1 MKMIAL
7 RRFPFF
13 TVSLSELP
21 TAMTAWLQIFSLMV
35 TVQKGCTNS
44 MSPAESIHLREKNI
58 AGPTERSRKGGEA
71 PLRKLGGQDLRF
83 SMKMMLTP
91 DQEISRSPT
100 ELHAVMTAWLSIFS
114 LMTSVFSK

>member
-1 MKMIAL
+1 
-7 RRFPFF
+7 
-13 TVSLSELP
+13 
-21 TAMTAWLQIFSLMV
+21 MV

-58 AGPTERSRKGGEA
+58 AGPTERSRRDGE
-71 PLRKLGGQDLRF
+71 PSLRKLGGQDLRF

-100 ELHAVMTAWLSIFS
+100 ELHAVMTTWLSIFS
-114 LMTSVFSK
+114 LIKGVFSK

>member
-1 MKMIAL
+1 MVKK
-7 RRFPFF
+7 
-13 TVSLSELP
+13 
-21 TAMTAWLQIFSLMV
+21 MV
-35 TVQKGCTNS
+35 TVQTGCAEST
-44 MSPAESIHLREKNI
+44 SPAESIHLREKNI
-58 AGPTERSRKGGEA
+58 AGPTERSRKGGEP

-100 ELHAVMTAWLSIFS
+100 ELHAVMTAWLQIFS

>member
-1 MKMIAL
+1 
-7 RRFPFF
+7 
-13 TVSLSELP
+13 
-21 TAMTAWLQIFSLMV
+21 MV
-35 TVQKGCTNS
+35 TAQS
-44 MSPAESIHLREKNI
+44 
-58 AGPTERSRKGGEA
+58 
-71 PLRKLGGQDLRF
+71 DLRF